1 MGECG
6 DDSERGVLREG
17 PRDPLGYDALGVEVE
32 PESEELEELLVEPL
46 VEPLVELELESEL
59 FDESEPVEVN
69 GALGAV
75 DGVEEPEDPRASF
88 L

>member
-32 PESEELEELLVEPL
+32 PESEELEEPL
-46 VEPLVELELESEL
+46 VEPELELELESEL
-59 FDESEPVEVN
+59 FDESEPVEVK